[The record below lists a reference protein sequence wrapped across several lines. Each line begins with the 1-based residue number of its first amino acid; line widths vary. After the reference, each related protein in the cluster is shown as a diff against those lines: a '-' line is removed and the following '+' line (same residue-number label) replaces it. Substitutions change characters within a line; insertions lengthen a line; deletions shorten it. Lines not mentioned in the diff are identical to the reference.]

1 MVLRASPGCAPI
13 PAAVPCCMPQLEQGT
28 YKTGQ
33 DVPHCKSI
41 HIRTFT
47 VSTVLLC
54 IHTYVCRY
62 VRTCVCS
69 YIPLLEALTHTSYGI
84 SRLKVLW
91 MVPKFNSQN
100 YNSQPLSSAS
110 HKVTA

>member
-54 IHTYVCRY
+54 IHMYVGTYVR
-62 VRTCVCS
+62 VSV
-69 YIPLLEALTHTSYGI
+69 HTYLS
-84 SRLKVLW
+84 LK
-91 MVPKFNSQN
+91 
-100 YNSQPLSSAS
+100 LSHILAT
-110 HKVTA
+110 V